1 MFDYRDI
8 YLLQLQSHINPL
20 STNSH
25 IAHTHNTGLEA
36 WSHDTN
42 VATET
47 HRVDSIER
55 NSRIANKKV
64 KSPLIGFHYM

>member
-47 HRVDSIER
+47 HRVDSIETKFKD
-55 NSRIANKKV
+55 SEQ
-64 KSPLIGFHYM
+64 KS

>member
-1 MFDYRDI
+1 MFDYRDR

-25 IAHTHNTGLEA
+25 IAHTQHRTEA

-47 HRVDSIER
+47 HRVDSIETKFKD
-55 NSRIANKKV
+55 SEQ
-64 KSPLIGFHYM
+64 KS

>member
-25 IAHTHNTGLEA
+25 IAHTHTTQDLEA

-47 HRVDSIER
+47 HRVDSIETKFKD
-55 NSRIANKKV
+55 SEQ
-64 KSPLIGFHYM
+64 KS